1 MLLYVHRAS
10 PENPVL
16 EAMLYHSQFTAM
28 PEYIAS
34 VGLYHSPFASAPVL
48 VAAPMIVRV
57 ADNPLPS
64 SPAYTVDAIERP
76 VSVMP
81 FTAS

>member
-1 MLLYVHRAS
+1 MLLSVHRAS
-10 PENPVL
+10 PENPVW
-16 EAMLYHSQFTAM
+16 EAMLYHSQFMAM

-34 VGLYHSPFASAPVL
+34 VGVYHSPFVSAPVL
-48 VAAPMIVRV
+48 VAPPMRVNV

-64 SPAYTVDAIERP
+64 SPAYTVDSITRP

-81 FTAS
+81 FTVS